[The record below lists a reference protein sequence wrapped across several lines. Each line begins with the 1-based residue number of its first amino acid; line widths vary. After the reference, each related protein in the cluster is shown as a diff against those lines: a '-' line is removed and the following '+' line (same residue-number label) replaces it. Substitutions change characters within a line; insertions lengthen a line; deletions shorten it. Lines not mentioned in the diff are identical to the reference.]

1 MSTCEQRSNAL
12 TPISPS
18 ADSGPRGRNVVLYV
32 GGFGLPDWTA
42 SAHRCL
48 GNAKLLRSIGYEVVI
63 MGKLSAEKPAHQS
76 DTMKWIEGFRCY
88 EIRAPFRERRFR
100 NYVYSRDS
108 VEAVAREIGV
118 ECIHSLIAYNYPAT
132 ALSQLILFC
141 EQHGIRPVVE
151 CADWYGWEGNA
162 IISNVQRIVGAF
174 FRSRVLARRAGNVI
188 VVSRYL
194 LKYYE
199 GRNVLVL
206 PFVVDA
212 RERKWLESTSRQQ
225 RGDVRRL
232 VYAGS
237 PGMGLR
243 KDKLNFLI
251 ESLANLGQQG
261 FRFHLD
267 VVGISEDQYL
277 KAVPRHRDYL
287 TQLSGSVEFHG
298 RVPHL
303 TALRLQQEAD
313 FAVFFRYPDR
323 LANVGFPTKFV
334 EATSCGI
341 PTITNPTSD
350 IADYLVDGINGL
362 LARSHAQDDIERCLK
377 RALEISE
384 PELAAMRSRL
394 QENPFHYERWR
405 ERVSRFMGERGT
417 CR

>member
-1 MSTCEQRSNAL
+1 MSTCEQSVAMA
-12 TPISPS
+12 PASPATES
-18 ADSGPRGRNVVLYV
+18 RPEGRNVVLYV

-63 MGKLSAEKPAHQS
+63 MGKLSAERTSPGS
-76 DTMKWIEGFRCY
+76 EPMKWIEGFPCY
-88 EIRAPFRERRFR
+88 EIRAPFPDRRFR
-100 NYVYSRDS
+100 NYVYSADS
-108 VEAVAREIGV
+108 VEAVAREIGT
-118 ECIHSLIAYNYPAT
+118 ERIHSLIAYNYPAT
-132 ALSQLILFC
+132 ALSQLIRLC
-141 EQHGIRPVVE
+141 ERYGIRPVVE
-151 CADWYGWEGNA
+151 CADWYGWEGKA
-162 IISNVQRIVGAF
+162 IISNVQRLIGAF
-174 FRSRVLARRAGNVI
+174 FRSRVLAPRAGNVI
-188 VVSRYL
+188 LVSRYL
-194 LKYYE
+194 VKYYE

-212 RERKWLESTSRQQ
+212 RERKWFEAPSRQQ
-225 RGDVRRL
+225 RAGVRRL

-237 PGMGLR
+237 PGLGLR

-251 ESLANLGQQG
+251 ESLANLAQQG

-277 KAVPRHRDYL
+277 DAVPRHRGYL
-287 TQLSGSVEFHG
+287 RQLAGSVVFHG

-303 TALRLQQEAD
+303 TAIELQHAAD

-323 LANVGFPTKFV
+323 VANVGFPTKFV

-362 LARSHAQDDIERCLK
+362 LARSHSQDDIERCLR

-394 QENPFHYERWR
+394 RENPFHYERWQ
-405 ERVSRFMGERGT
+405 ERARRFMRIQEPAHG
-417 CR
+417 